1 MSTPPDRRSR
11 KRLAMR
17 QNISDVAS
25 RLFVEHGF
33 DKVTVDDI
41 AVAADVSRMTVFNHF
56 PRKEDM
62 FFDLDELG
70 REDLH
75 RAFEEFDRD
84 GDLHPVEAVRLFV
97 HQAVEERRPYTRFIP
112 GSEQFVATVMA
123 SEALKARAR
132 AIRDE
137 LTATIADALSTGT
150 DSSVPDASD
159 NLAAALIMATLATAF
174 MEGHRVFRVSHDSE
188 RATAAF
194 LAVIDQGWRGVA
206 AAKKLHG

>member
-1 MSTPPDRRSR
+1 MSIPPDRRSR

-17 QNISDVAS
+17 QTISDVAS
-25 RLFVEHGF
+25 QLFVERGF
-33 DKVTVDDI
+33 DQVTVDDI

-70 REDLH
+70 REDLF
-75 RAFEEFDRD
+75 RAFEGFDWD
-84 GDLHPVEAVRLFV
+84 GEVYPVEALRLFV
-97 HQAVEERRPYTRFIP
+97 HQAVKERRPYTRFLP

-137 LTATIADALSTGT
+137 LTEMIAVALSAETEAGA
-150 DSSVPDASD
+150 PNAST
-159 NLAAALIMATLATAF
+159 NLVAALIMATLTTAF
-174 MEGHRVFRVSHDSE
+174 LEAHSVFRVTHDGE
-188 RATAAF
+188 GATATF
-194 LAVIDQGWRGVA
+194 LAVIDRGWRGVTA
-206 AAKKLHG
+206 VREL

>member
-1 MSTPPDRRSR
+1 MSTPLDRRSR

-25 RLFVEHGF
+25 RLFVERGF
-33 DKVTVDDI
+33 DQVTVDDI

-75 RAFEEFDRD
+75 QAFEQFDKD
-84 GDLHPVEAVRLFV
+84 GDLQAVEALRLFV
-97 HQAVEERRPYTRFIP
+97 HQAVAERRPYTRFMP
-112 GSEQFVATVMA
+112 GSEKFVATVMA

-137 LTATIADALSTGT
+137 LTATIAVALSSGT
-150 DSSVPDASD
+150 DSRVPDTST
-159 NLAAALIMATLATAF
+159 NLAAALITATLTTAF
-174 MEGHRVFRVSHDSE
+174 LEGHRVFRLSHDGES
-188 RATAAF
+188 ATATF
-194 LAVIDQGWRGVA
+194 LAVIDQGWRSVA
-206 AAKKLHG
+206 VAQNL